1 MKKKLSFQ
9 KEIKTKE
16 KNLND
21 LISSDGRIKRDNI
34 IEAEEISY
42 NNIFKNLTYD
52 QYGFVNKDKDAKNK
66 KKL

>member
-1 MKKKLSFQ
+1 MKKKITIQ
-9 KEIKTKE
+9 EEDKTKE

-52 QYGFVNKDKDAKNK
+52 QYGFVNKDNKNK
-66 KKL
+66 KNL

>member
-1 MKKKLSFQ
+1 MKKKMTIQ
-9 KEIKTKE
+9 EEDKTKE

-52 QYGFVNKDKDAKNK
+52 QYGFVNKDNKNK
-66 KKL
+66 KNL

>member
-34 IEAEEISY
+34 IEAEEIAY

-52 QYGFVNKDKDAKNK
+52 QYGFVNKDKDPKNK